1 MGCFSSKNSQAVSH
15 EEAEPLPS
23 EEERFVPITHRISDE
38 IIIDVKPNQ
47 DIMQVFSETYFLASY
62 ILGEGSNRIVRKCM
76 LNETGEEFAVKIV
89 EITSSYVETRFLQEV
104 EVLRAI
110 DHPMIPRLH
119 MVYKSCKTG
128 LMVTELCTG
137 RELSFEM

>member
-1 MGCFSSKNSQAVSH
+1 
-15 EEAEPLPS
+15 
-23 EEERFVPITHRISDE
+23 
-38 IIIDVKPNQ
+38 
-47 DIMQVFSETYFLASY
+47 MQIFSETYFLDSY

-89 EITSSYVETRFLQEV
+89 EITSSHVETRFLQEV

-119 MVYKSCKTG
+119 MVYKSRKTG